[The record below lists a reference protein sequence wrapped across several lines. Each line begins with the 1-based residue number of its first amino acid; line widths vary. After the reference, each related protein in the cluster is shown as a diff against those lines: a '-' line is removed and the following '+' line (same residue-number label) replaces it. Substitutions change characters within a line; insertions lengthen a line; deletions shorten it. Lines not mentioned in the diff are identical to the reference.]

1 MSFSSVTL
9 SGTIKTDAQQRF
21 TPNNTSVITVMLN
34 VLRYDNKAKQEKSYP
49 VKVNL
54 WGDSYTDMLPDL
66 KAGTRVVVSGRLQI
80 DQFNNK
86 EGKPVRILVVE
97 ASRINLL
104 EEIANTINY
113 SELMDSGLDMD
124 LSSENSLDRTDAF
137 ADQEVPFQGL
147 LDSDESNWSYWW
159 YEL

>member
-34 VLRYDNKAKQEKSYP
+34 VLRYDNKAKQEKTYP

-137 ADQEVPFQGL
+137 ADQEVPF
-147 LDSDESNWSYWW
+147 
-159 YEL
+159 

>member
-54 WGDSYTDMLPDL
+54 WGDSYTDMLTDL

-137 ADQEVPFQGL
+137 ADQEVPF
-147 LDSDESNWSYWW
+147 
-159 YEL
+159 

>member
-1 MSFSSVTL
+1 MSISSVTL

-97 ASRINLL
+97 ASKINLL

-113 SELMDSGLDMD
+113 SEIMDSGLDMD

-137 ADQEVPFQGL
+137 ADQEVPF
-147 LDSDESNWSYWW
+147 
-159 YEL
+159 

>member
-1 MSFSSVTL
+1 
-9 SGTIKTDAQQRF
+9 
-21 TPNNTSVITVMLN
+21 MLN

-137 ADQEVPFQGL
+137 ADQEVPF
-147 LDSDESNWSYWW
+147 
-159 YEL
+159 

>member
-1 MSFSSVTL
+1 MSISSVTL

-21 TPNNTSVITVMLN
+21 TPNNTSVITVTLN

-97 ASRINLL
+97 ASKINLL

-113 SELMDSGLDMD
+113 SEIMDSGLDMD

-137 ADQEVPFQGL
+137 ADQEVPF
-147 LDSDESNWSYWW
+147 
-159 YEL
+159 

>member
-137 ADQEVPFQGL
+137 ADQEVPF
-147 LDSDESNWSYWW
+147 
-159 YEL
+159 

>member
-97 ASRINLL
+97 ASKINLL

-137 ADQEVPFQGL
+137 ADQEVPF
-147 LDSDESNWSYWW
+147 
-159 YEL
+159 

>member
-54 WGDSYTDMLPDL
+54 WGDSYTDMLPEL

-137 ADQEVPFQGL
+137 ADQEVPF
-147 LDSDESNWSYWW
+147 
-159 YEL
+159 